1 MTKVNKLKF
10 SPSLDATKLRNAT
23 LILPAVSVGNIGQL
37 AIDILLASMKTEKLV
52 ACQHPS
58 LIPLVGSNPID
69 ANSTELMTACELY
82 FCEKGS
88 NLQCSENIVLMQIR
102 SAIVRN
108 KSGEFLDDLLSW
120 SDAVG
125 IQNGKLQNNIFCSL
139 TVLQPKIITNFI
151 ISKYSIIFP

>member
-1 MTKVNKLKF
+1 MAIFQKMTKVNKLKF

-88 NLQCSENIVLMQIR
+88 NLQCR
-102 SAIVRN
+102 
-108 KSGEFLDDLLSW
+108 LS
-120 SDAVG
+120 
-125 IQNGKLQNNIFCSL
+125 I
-139 TVLQPKIITNFI
+139 
-151 ISKYSIIFP
+151 Y